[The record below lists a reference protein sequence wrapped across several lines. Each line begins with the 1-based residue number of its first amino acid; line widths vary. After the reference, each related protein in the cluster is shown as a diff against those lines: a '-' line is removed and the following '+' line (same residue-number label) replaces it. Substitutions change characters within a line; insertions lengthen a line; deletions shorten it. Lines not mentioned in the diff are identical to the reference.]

1 MKKNQILATFIILIA
16 LPLGAL
22 NNPEVD
28 KAIRL
33 AYNFQFITSEA
44 ALDDYQRRNPED
56 LQGDMGR
63 IVYNF
68 LLLKQNPV
76 KQNFKRIFNHLKS
89 TKKRVDEAS
98 DNNENDLL
106 RFYLCFIHYYYM
118 KSYAMEDRWLRTMAH
133 AMKTRKLAVALRD
146 RIDDFP
152 DLYFIL
158 GDQNY
163 TTSLVP
169 DSLKPLLKVLKFTP
183 DRYGGYEF
191 IRLAIEKADFTRYE
205 ASLMYIASSI
215 YVERDYLSALETSEI
230 FIEEFPDNLSVK
242 FFLIDLLLRKG
253 DIEDAEILME
263 SAREDYNVGRITGKW
278 VPRYIEMT
286 GNISN
291 FRGDYLEAIDL
302 YKQAMEFPEI
312 SGYTAT
318 EIALETGKLYD
329 IIGNREEAVKAYKV
343 CVKGNGLELHKEEAR
358 ALQSSPFT
366 ESRGSY

>member
-1 MKKNQILATFIILIA
+1 MEKNQILCAFIILIA

-33 AYNFQFITSEA
+33 AYNFQFIASEA
-44 ALDDYQRRNPED
+44 ALDDFQRRNPED
-56 LQGDMGR
+56 LQGDIGR

-76 KQNFKRIFNHLKS
+76 EQNFNKIYDHLKS
-89 TKKRVDEAS
+89 TKKRVDKAFN
-98 DNNENDLL
+98 NNENDLL

-118 KSYAMEDRWLRTMAH
+118 KSYAMEGRWLRTLAH
-133 AMKTRKLAVALRD
+133 ASKARKLAVELKD

-169 DSLKPLLKVLKFTP
+169 EYLKPLLKVLNFTP
-183 DRYGGYEF
+183 DRYGGFSF
-191 IRLAIEKADFTRYE
+191 IRQAVEKADFTKYE
-205 ASLMYIASSI
+205 AALMYIASSL
-215 YVERDYLSALETSEI
+215 YVERDYLSALEASEI
-230 FIEEFPDNLSVK
+230 FIKEFPGNLSVQ

-253 DIEDAEILME
+253 DIEEAELLME
-263 SAREDYNVGRITGKW
+263 SARNDFNMGRIKGKW

-286 GNISN
+286 GNVSN
-291 FRGDYLEAIDL
+291 FRGDYRKAIEL
-302 YKQAMEFPEI
+302 YEKAMEFPDI

-329 IIGNREEAVKAYKV
+329 IIGNREEAVRAYKV
-343 CVKGNGLELHKEEAR
+343 CAKGNGLELHKEEAR
-358 ALQSSPFT
+358 VLQRSPFT